1 MGRLRREEHRCRRQA
16 CTKDKGN
23 GNTREAPEF
32 GEVVLLLLNTA
43 EDLDILFTGHT
54 GHTGSRNLARHTLR
68 QLKVDQ

>member
-54 GHTGSRNLARHTLR
+54 GSRNLARHTLC